1 MNLYILITEKKWRK
15 TMKKRLITTL
25 MTITT
30 LFAALPTTTWAS
42 TQTIDPADNQSF
54 EVVASANV
62 TDEDLA
68 ELGLNVVVSFPVEI
82 TLSIDGTKAFS
93 GSDKVYAYGIMD
105 SDKTLSVTIDT
116 SNENYGKVKYRAKNS
131 NTSVDSATN
140 FFATV
145 NETLSKESFSAEETK
160 DNYLAQRE
168 GNAMVNYAELDI
180 SIQNLIPTFGTGTY
194 YTNVPLRIAVQ

>member
-116 SNENYGKVKYRAKNS
+116 SNESYGKVKYRAKNS